1 MNPYDPISIDYSKV
15 NNIRINNLV
24 YFNQTIWKIYD
35 IENDVLYLKNPDK
48 SNVGALKNEISPVL
62 ITTDIMELCGF
73 AVFSI
78 EDDNQYYIGKD
89 IIQTKVVYQLKKPQY
104 DIDLKFKIVTDYK
117 LDKNNQFIL
126 ANIGEV
132 DLAEKKMRWLHQ
144 VQNAFF
150 DLYKIEL
157 VDII

>member
-15 NNIRINNLV
+15 NDIRINNLV
-24 YFNQTIWKIYD
+24 YFNETIWKIYD
-35 IENDVLYLKNPDK
+35 IENDVLYLTNPEK
-48 SNVGALKNEISPVL
+48 LNVGALKNEISPVL

-73 AVFSI
+73 TVFSM

-89 IIQTKVVYQLKKPQY
+89 IIQTKVVYQIKKPQY

-117 LDKNNQFIL
+117 LDENNQFIL
-126 ANIGEV
+126 ANMSEIDPV
-132 DLAEKKMRWLHQ
+132 EKKMRWLHQ

-150 DLYKIEL
+150 DLYKMEL
-157 VDII
+157 VDIL